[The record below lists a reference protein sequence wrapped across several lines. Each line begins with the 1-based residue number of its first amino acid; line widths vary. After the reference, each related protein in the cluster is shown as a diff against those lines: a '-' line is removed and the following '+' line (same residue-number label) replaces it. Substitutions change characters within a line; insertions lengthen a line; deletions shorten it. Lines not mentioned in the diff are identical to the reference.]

1 MKGQYS
7 SKGQKA
13 FTLIELLVV
22 VAIIALLAAILI
34 PAIHQARKT
43 AEQVVCSSHLNQ
55 FGLAFHQ
62 FAGDNNGVLPGKGGP
77 VHWAMGL
84 NGTRLDPIKGCVAN
98 AAAAYLPADTTD
110 PYLFIEALDCP
121 SNNYP
126 ERGGLF
132 SYGMVYTRRIWGD
145 YGVPCGGVYASK
157 LEGGSSR
164 PLRIMEIERPSATP
178 LLVELWQVGYE
189 AYVIPYGSVGEPQPN
204 NGYHNWGIF
213 WDIHGKS
220 MNVVFADRSV
230 RPVGQEMWLDEA
242 GDFPKTTYGPSGEEV
257 PAMGH
262 WFSAVELD
270 RFGKPSY

>member
-1 MKGQYS
+1 MKG
-7 SKGQKA
+7 

-22 VAIIALLAAILI
+22 VAIIALLTAILV
-34 PAIHQARKT
+34 PAINQAREA
-43 AEQVVCSSHLNQ
+43 AEKVVCSGHLNQ

-62 FAGDNNGVLPGKGGP
+62 FAGDNNGVLPGKAGP
-77 VHWAMGL
+77 VDWSFAL
-84 NGTRLDPIKGCVAN
+84 NGTRADPTYGCIPN
-98 AAAAYLPADTTD
+98 AAASYIPVDPDD
-110 PYLFIEALDCP
+110 PYLFIDGLDCP
-121 SNNYP
+121 ANDYP
-126 ERGGLF
+126 QRGGQF
-132 SYGMVYTRRIWGD
+132 SYGMVYTRRVWGD
-145 YGVPCGGVYASK
+145 HGVPCGGVYASIV
-157 LEGGSSR
+157 EGTQSR
-164 PLRIMEIERPSATP
+164 PLKVMEIERPCVTP
-178 LLVELWQVGYE
+178 LLLELWQRD
-189 AYVIPYGSVGEPQPN
+189 YVPYVRTDIGPERA